1 VFLLA
6 ITFLVA
12 AVSEIE
18 GLAAAWLG
26 LSALLAFLAPFLTPR
41 VRLFEVDGVWRS
53 WVRPKSR
60 SKLTQ
65 ARCRR

>member
-1 VFLLA
+1 MFLLA

-12 AVSEIE
+12 AVSVIE

-26 LSALLAFLAPFLTPR
+26 LLALLAFLTPR

-53 WVRPKSR
+53 WVRPNSR